1 MARYS
6 RDLYERLE
14 EETGLSTGF
23 RAVGHL
29 SIATNEHRMEALRRE
44 ALFVNGFGVEDQE
57 LSPAEIADLWPLLRT
72 DDLVG
77 GLYVADEGRADPV
90 GVAMSLA
97 QGARSGGATVVEECP
112 ATGVT
117 VERGRVTGVVTDR
130 GTIECEYVV
139 NAAGMWARQFGAL
152 AGVDAPNQAAEHYY
166 LITEPMEG
174 VHRDL
179 PVVEDPDCY
188 GYFRPEGDGLLVGLF
203 EPRGRGL
210 GARRRARRLV
220 LPRAAARLRATGPLR
235 RPRHGP
241 GARARRHRDPQVLLR
256 PRVVHLRRPSTAR
269 PRPGA
274 RQLLRRG
281 RAQLP
286 RHPDGRRRG
295 HDHRQLDR
303 RRRAPGRRDRLRHRP
318 HLPPRVDPGLP
329 SGAHHRTA
337 GRPLR
342 RRRLPLVAAAHRP
355 QHAPVTVSTTGS
367 SSSAPT
373 STRRWAGSSSSGSRA
388 TTSPSPRPRGTAGV
402 RRSTRWPP
410 STGRCAMAWA
420 SWT

>member
-1 MARYS
+1 
-6 RDLYERLE
+6 
-14 EETGLSTGF
+14 
-23 RAVGHL
+23 
-29 SIATNEHRMEALRRE
+29 MEALRRE

-97 QGARSGGATVVEECP
+97 KGARSGGATIVEECP

-152 AGVDAPNQAAEHYY
+152 AGVDARTRRRSTTTSSPSRWRACTA
-166 LITEPMEG
+166 TCPWSRTPTATATSG
-174 VHRDL
+174 RRATDSWSGSSSRW
-179 PVVEDPDCY
+179 P
-188 GYFRPEGDGLLVGLF
+188 RP
-203 EPRGRGL
+203 
-210 GARRRARRLV
+210 GARRRARRLL
-220 LPRAAARLRATGPLR
+220 LPRAAARLRAPGAVR

-256 PRVVHLRRPSTAR
+256 PRVVHLRRPSAAR

-274 RQLLRRG
+274 RQLLHRG
-281 RAQLP
+281 RAQLA

-303 RRRAPGRRDRLRHRP
+303 RRRAAGRRDRLRHRP

-329 SGAHHRTA
+329 PGAHHRAA

-342 RRRLPLVAAAHRP
+342 RRRVPLVAAAHRP
-355 QHAPVTVSTTGS
+355 QHAPVT
-367 SSSAPT
+367 A
-373 STRRWAGSSSSGSRA
+373 
-388 TTSPSPRPRGTAGV
+388 PRPVRRPGRQLQLVGGLGVRRVVRGRRLPPAPGRGVRPGAGV
-402 RRSTRWPP
+402 RRRWPP
-410 STGRCAMAWA
+410 STGRCATAWA